1 MTKKRI
7 LIFSLAYYP
16 KFVGGAEVAIKEITD
31 RCGDDFEFDMITL
44 RLDKALPKVEKIGN
58 VTVYRIGFAKHNPKA
73 EELLRFPMY
82 LAKVFFPV
90 AAAIKSI
97 VLHHDKK
104 YDALWSM
111 MTYMGFPAV
120 LFKFFHP
127 KVPFVLTIQD
137 GDSIEHITGR
147 RRIRVVGLL
156 FREIFKKANAVQA
169 ISHFLAEYAK
179 DMGATCPVVVVPN
192 AVDVDRFAKEYSKEE
207 IDTIKE
213 KLQKKEGDITLITTS
228 RLVPKNAVED
238 VIAAMPLLP
247 SNVHFLIAGT
257 GPLETTLC
265 TQAKMLG
272 VEERVRFLSFVSQ
285 EELPKY
291 LKASDIFIRTPLSEG
306 FGISFVEAMASG
318 IPVVTT
324 PVGGIPDFLK
334 DKETGLFAKVRDHES
349 IANAVMELVRNPA
362 LVSSV
367 KRQAFD
373 MVVSK
378 YDWKIVGEEMRRIFH
393 GL

>member
-44 RLDKALPKVEKIGN
+44 RLDKSLPKVEKIGN
-58 VTVYRIGFAKHNPKA
+58 VTIHRIGFAKHNPKA
-73 EELLRFPMY
+73 EELVRFPMY
-82 LAKVFFPV
+82 LLKVFFPV
-90 AAAIKSI
+90 FAAVKAIM
-97 VLHHDKK
+97 LHHEKK

-111 MTYMGFPAV
+111 MTYMGFPAA
-120 LFKFFHP
+120 LFKFFNSE
-127 KVPFVLTIQD
+127 VPFLLTIQD

-147 RRIRVVGLL
+147 RRIRVVGPL

-169 ISHFLAEYAK
+169 ISHFLAGYAK
-179 DMGATCPVVVVPN
+179 NMGATCPVVVVPN
-192 AVDVDRFAKEYSKEE
+192 AVDVERFAKEYSKGE
-207 IDTIKE
+207 IDAIKE
-213 KLQKKEGDITLITTS
+213 KVGKKDGDITLITTS

-247 SNVHFLIAGT
+247 SDVHLVVAGT
-257 GPLETTLC
+257 GPLDASLRA
-265 TQAKMLG
+265 QVKMLG
-272 VEERVRFLSFVSQ
+272 VGDRVRFLGFVSQ

-324 PVGGIPDFLK
+324 PVGGIVDFLK
-334 DKETGLFAKVRDHES
+334 DKETGLFAKVRDHKS
-349 IANAVMELVRNPA
+349 IADAVMELVRNPA
-362 LVSSV
+362 LVSSI